1 MKYKSGGYSWLGV
14 APESTVEKE
23 IEKLEDEIHELK
35 KEKEKNSEQ
44 IDALELKIQQVK
56 EAAK

>member
-14 APESTVEKE
+14 APESTLEQE
-23 IEKLEDEIHELK
+23 IEKLEDKIRELK

-44 IDALELKIQQVK
+44 IDALELKIRQLK
-56 EAAK
+56 EAAE